1 MITFLQGFAQAYG
14 QVWCDWQ
21 NGIKRSEFE
30 GEEGEKDDF
39 RGLMVQF

>member
-1 MITFLQGFAQAYG
+1 MQGFSQAYG

-30 GEEGEKDDF
+30 GEGEENDF

>member
-1 MITFLQGFAQAYG
+1 MITFLQGIAQAYG

-30 GEEGEKDDF
+30 GEGKENDF